1 MKFSIA
7 AATLLGSTALAA
19 PASLLQ
25 RDVKYAI
32 KDFTIHKY
40 DGTIQQ
46 VSFSVE
52 ATNGG
57 TLDLPCSLPDTAQN
71 GNFQP
76 ESVYACGMSFTFQFI
91 PASGTQ
97 TNELKLTQTEQGSGS
112 VLFDD
117 PPCTDGNQ
125 GPGDVV
131 CTLSADLSVTL
142 A

>member
-1 MKFSIA
+1 MKFSFA
-7 AATLLGSTALAA
+7 AATLLASTAFAA
-19 PASLLQ
+19 PSLLLK

-32 KDFTIHKY
+32 KDFTVRKY
-40 DGTIQQ
+40 NEVIQQ

-57 TLDLPCSLPDTAQN
+57 TLDLPCSLPDAAQN
-71 GNFQP
+71 GNFGP
-76 ESVYACGMSFTFQFI
+76 GNVYPCGTSFTFQYT

-97 TNELKLTQTEQGSGS
+97 TNELRLTQTEQGTGS

-117 PPCTDGNQ
+117 PPCVDGDK

-131 CTLSADLSVTL
+131 CSLSADLSVTL
-142 A
+142 M